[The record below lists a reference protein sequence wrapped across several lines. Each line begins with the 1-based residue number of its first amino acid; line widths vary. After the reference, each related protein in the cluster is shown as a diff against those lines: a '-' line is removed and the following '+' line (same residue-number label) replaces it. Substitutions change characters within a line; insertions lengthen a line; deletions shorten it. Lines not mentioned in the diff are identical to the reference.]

1 MAVMKYFN
9 QATNAWEAIMRGPR
23 GLQGNDGRGFIYGNG
38 FPEGVVAAPV
48 GTTYVDNLATNGAVK
63 WLKTSGN
70 GNTGWVVEFGNTGRR
85 DITSLLPSTLPN
97 TQTGW
102 PALMWRDNN
111 RVTILANSNITVSSV
126 IDVMVLPVGYRQPAS
141 IWVGGSLAPV
151 GGALPVNGLVWL
163 ENNTVRLQAQ
173 TTGMHRRWALSWDT
187 FDPWPTGNLL
197 GVPATI

>member
-63 WLKTSGN
+63 WIKSSGN
-70 GNTGWVVEFGNTGRR
+70 GLTGWVVQFGNTGRR
-85 DITSLLPSTLPN
+85 DITALMPATLPN

-102 PALMWRDNN
+102 PTYMWRSGNT
-111 RVTILANSNITVSSV
+111 VYIHANSAPTVNSV
-126 IDVMVLPVGYRQPAS
+126 IDVMTLPTGFRQPGS
-141 IWVGGSLAPV
+141 LWVGGATGV
-151 GGALPVNGLVWL
+151 VAGGGATPSGKLWL
-163 ENNTVRLQAQ
+163 EDNRLRLQVTSVGAHQ
-173 TTGMHRRWALSWDT
+173 RWSLSWET
-187 FDPWPTGNLL
+187 FDAWPTTLPGT
-197 GVPATI
+197 PA